1 MGKMTALCEKT
12 KGGFFMPN
20 ANREALSQAYHLAAF
35 LGLDD
40 TIFTHM
46 SVREGAQFYLPPF
59 GLLFEEVTP
68 ACLEPLTLDAD
79 HGDTNLAGAILH
91 GAIYKARQDV
101 GAVVHFHA
109 PFALAVSCLEGGFQF
124 ISQFSML
131 FYEKLGYH
139 TFEGI
144 SLDKE
149 EQERLAKSLGHNKAL
164 LLRNHGLLTVAPTLP
179 DAFMLAY
186 YLERCCQIQ
195 LLAQGTGGALCQP
208 SFEICTHTAAQFEGP
223 ERGSLTLAYEALLRR
238 ARRNGVLKFEK
249 I

>member
-1 MGKMTALCEKT
+1 
-12 KGGFFMPN
+12 MPN
-20 ANREALSQAYHLAAF
+20 TIREALAQAYHLAAF

-46 SVREGAQFYLPPF
+46 SAREGAAFYLPPF

-68 ACLEPLTLDAD
+68 VSLESLTLSDD
-79 HGDTNLAGAILH
+79 HGQTNLAGAILH
-91 GAIYKARQDV
+91 GAIYKARPDV

-109 PFALAVSCLEGGFQF
+109 PHALAVSCLEGGFQF

-131 FYEKLGYH
+131 FYDKIGYH

-144 SLDKE
+144 SLDRE
-149 EQERLAKSLGHNKAL
+149 EQGRLAKSLGCNKAL

-195 LLAQGTGGALCQP
+195 LLAQGGGSALTQP
-208 SFEICTHTAAQFEGP
+208 SHQVCAHTAAQFEGP
-223 ERGSLTLAYEALLRR
+223 ERASLTKAYEALLRR
-238 ARRNGVLKFEK
+238 ARRNGFLEFEK
-249 I
+249 IQPSKALLTR